1 MKGQFVKTFESY
13 VNEVSKTKWDKLERH
28 FRGRNLGGF
37 ADRIRKHS
45 EEYGET
51 PTIDVVIQR
60 LGYDTREEEVTLT
73 DLVVFDSSMK
83 YFQIEAKTVEAEPKR
98 IYLEGSVE
106 GGSTLM
112 IFTNGGNDQVMFAR
126 ARDAAE
132 FIQMLMRSSKVDIQ
146 NPKIAMRSICL
157 EYAQFRNSN

>member
-1 MKGQFVKTFESY
+1 
-13 VNEVSKTKWDKLERH
+13 
-28 FRGRNLGGF
+28 
-37 ADRIRKHS
+37 
-45 EEYGET
+45 
-51 PTIDVVIQR
+51 
-60 LGYDTREEEVTLT
+60 
-73 DLVVFDSSMK
+73 MK

>member
-1 MKGQFVKTFESY
+1 MKKEFVKTFESY
-13 VNEVSKTKWDKLERH
+13 VSEVSKTKWDELERH
-28 FRGRNLGGF
+28 FKGRGMGGF
-37 ADRIRKHS
+37 AERIRKHS

-60 LGYDTREEEVTLT
+60 LGYETREEEVKLT
-73 DLVVFDSSMK
+73 DLIIYDSSSK
-83 YFQIEAKTVEAEPKR
+83 YFEMEAKTVEENPKR
-98 IYLEGSVE
+98 VYLEGSVE

-157 EYAQFRNSN
+157 EYAQFKNNN